1 LHAFDFVLRLQLG
14 YQSVEEALEFFGF
27 FIADD

>member
-1 LHAFDFVLRLQLG
+1 LHAFEFVLRLQLG
-14 YQSVEEALEFFGF
+14 YQSEEALEFSGF